1 VAPKAALIGS
11 DGSGK
16 TGMAVSRDDESLLEP
31 DVARLAE
38 MNPVA

>member
-1 VAPKAALIGS
+1 
-11 DGSGK
+11 
-16 TGMAVSRDDESLLEP
+16 MAVSRDDEFLLEP